1 MAFGIK
7 RHELIKWKKQV
18 TEGNNIAFLTHFW
31 LHPRYP
37 GITTVTKAGCS
48 DIERLV
54 QWGSSYGLK
63 KEWIHLH
70 DEFPHFDLIG
80 DKQREILHKE
90 KLWEH
95 LRRFKLQ
102 DD

>member
-7 RHELIKWKKQV
+7 RDELKDWKQKV
-18 TEGNNIAFLTHFW
+18 TRGKIAFLTHFW

-48 DIERLV
+48 DLERLV
-54 QWGSSYGLK
+54 DWGISNGLK

-80 DKQREILHKE
+80 DKQKEILHKE
-90 KLWEH
+90 NLLDQIK
-95 LRRFKLQ
+95 RFRI
-102 DD
+102 